1 MSRKSLAFRKTRA
14 LVCFMKIKSID
25 TLFWPGYDI
34 SEKTKSEIKSLCRMG
49 INELRTKYYEVCGYN
64 SGARNKDFL
73 VRKIAWKL
81 QSIETSKDIKPE
93 TREKAYLIAD
103 FSRLKLNKAKTPS
116 VELVVGKDF
125 AKRKLELD
133 RDPRLPMPGAL
144 LSKIFRGKQHI
155 VKVLDIGFEY
165 ENEKFKTLSS
175 VAKKIA
181 GTNWNGFKFF
191 NL

>member
-1 MSRKSLAFRKTRA
+1 
-14 LVCFMKIKSID
+14 MKIKSID
-25 TLFWPGYDI
+25 ALFWPGYEI
-34 SEKTKSEIKSLCRMG
+34 SDKTKSEIKSLCRMG
-49 INELRTKYYEVCGYN
+49 INELRAKYYEVCGYN

-93 TREKAYLIAD
+93 TREKAYSIAD
-103 FSRLKLNKAKTPS
+103 FSRLKLDKARKSP
-116 VELVVGKDF
+116 VELAVGEDF
-125 AKRKLELD
+125 AKRKLELG
-133 RDPRLPMPGAL
+133 RDPRLPMAGAM
-144 LSKIFRGKQHI
+144 LSKTFRGKRHI
-155 VKVLDIGFEY
+155 VKVLDRGFEY
-165 ENEKFKTLSS
+165 ENENFRTLSS

>member
-1 MSRKSLAFRKTRA
+1 
-14 LVCFMKIKSID
+14 MKIKSVD
-25 TLFWPGYDI
+25 ALFWTGYDI

-49 INELRTKYYEVCGYN
+49 INELRAKYCEVYGYN

-81 QSIETSKDIKPE
+81 QSIETKSDIKPA

-103 FSRLKLNKAKTPS
+103 FSRLKLNRAKKSP
-116 VELVVGKDF
+116 VELVVGRDF
-125 AKRKLELD
+125 AKRKLELG

-144 LSKIFRGKQHI
+144 LSKTFRGKQHL
-155 VKVLDIGFEY
+155 VKVLDKGFEY
-165 ENEKFKTLSS
+165 ENENFKTLSS